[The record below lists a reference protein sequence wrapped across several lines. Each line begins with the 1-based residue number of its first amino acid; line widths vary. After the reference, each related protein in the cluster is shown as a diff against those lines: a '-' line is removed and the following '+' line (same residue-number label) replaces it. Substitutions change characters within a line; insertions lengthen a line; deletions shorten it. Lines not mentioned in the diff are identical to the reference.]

1 MKKIMLIGEPT
12 GNTKVLADKLAADF
26 SVQTGSFDA
35 EAVYATLE
43 AFRPDMIVISLEGI
57 RESSK
62 AIFRHISTNY
72 ASTPVFTVGTEKERE
87 VFGQY
92 YREKQ
97 FENIERTDPPDSV
110 CETIAAKLGEGG
122 AAHAK
127 GYIMIVDDD
136 MSVLRSVKAMLED
149 EYEVVIASSGTSA
162 IKMMDKRVPDLVL
175 LDYEMPHCDGR
186 ETLQMIRTIDKT
198 KDVPVMFLTS
208 ITDQDH
214 IDAVLGLSPLGYLV
228 KPADPVALKEAV
240 ERVLYLL

>member
-1 MKKIMLIGEPT
+1 MKKIMLIGET
-12 GNTKVLADKLAADF
+12 TENTKALADRLAAGF
-26 SVQTGSFDA
+26 TVQTLNFDA
-35 EAVYATLE
+35 AAVYATLD

-72 ASTPVFTVGTEKERE
+72 ADTPVFTVGTENECE
-87 VFGQY
+87 LFGQY
-92 YREKQ
+92 YKEKQ
-97 FENIERTDPPDSV
+97 FENIARTDPPDSV
-110 CETIAAKLGEGG
+110 FDTIASKLGEA

-127 GYIMIVDDD
+127 GYILVIDDD

-149 EYEVVIASSGTSA
+149 EYEVSIATSGTSA
-162 IKMMDKRVPDLVL
+162 LKMMDKRLPDLVL

-186 ETLQMIRTIDKT
+186 ETLQMIRTVEKT
-198 KDVPVMFLTS
+198 KDIPVVFLTS
-208 ITDQDH
+208 ITDQEH